1 MSVRRADRY
10 AGASIALHWLVL
22 VLVIGVYAS
31 IELREA
37 FPKGSDAREALKL
50 LHYSLGLCVLAL
62 TILRLAVR
70 ALTGPPPPIVPA
82 PSRWESAAATAVHV
96 ALYGLMIGMPLLGW
110 AMLGAA
116 GDPVALFGV
125 PLPPLAGPNE
135 ALGEILEESHE
146 TAGMIGYGLIALHAS
161 AALFHHYVRHDNTLV
176 RMLARPSRG

>member
-1 MSVRRADRY
+1 MTTRLADRY
-10 AGASIALHWLVL
+10 AGASIALHWLAL
-22 VLVIGVYAS
+22 ALVIGVYAS

-37 FPKGSDAREALKL
+37 FPKGSDAREALKV
-50 LHYSLGLCVLAL
+50 LHYSLGMCVLAL
-62 TILRLAVR
+62 AVVRLAVR

-82 PSRWESAAATAVHV
+82 PSRWESATAAAVHV

-116 GDPVALFGV
+116 GDPLALFGV
-125 PLPPLAGPNE
+125 PLPPLTGPDE

-146 TAGMIGYGLIALHAS
+146 TAGTIGYGLIALHAG